1 MFFLC
6 TLLALAAVTAI
17 LFAAPLR
24 CKAPAALAIVGAG
37 ALWGCTQAVATLAGV
52 PERLLWLLPGT
63 LFGGDSGSM
72 DSLSALF
79 VLIVSVG
86 SLAATAY
93 SRGYLARYLPLKS
106 PAHISL
112 HYTALVVLFYAMLGV
127 VLSDGGYSFLFFWE
141 LMTVASFLL
150 ILFDAERREVRRAAL
165 SYLIMMHIGFVLL
178 VVGFVRLEAVTGSAA
193 FGALAEYFRTQP
205 ALPLFA
211 VFLAG
216 FGMKAGL
223 FPMHVWLP
231 EAHPAAPSHVS
242 ALMSGVMIK
251 TGVYGILRTTAALG
265 ELPAL
270 RTAGYILLAAGIL
283 TGLWGVVL
291 AAAQNDVKRLL
302 AYSSIENVGVIL
314 IGIGI
319 AALGKASGNQFVA
332 LAGIAGALLHTANHS
347 FFKPLLFFGAGN
359 ILSAT
364 HTTSLDSLGGLGRH
378 MPLTA
383 LLFLSARRPS
393 APCRP

>member
-24 CKAPAALAIVGAG
+24 CKAPSALAIVGAG

-141 LMTVASFLL
+141 LMTVASSW
-150 ILFDAERREVRRAAL
+150 DSCA
-165 SYLIMMHIGFVLL
+165 SKP
-178 VVGFVRLEAVTGSAA
+178 S
-193 FGALAEYFRTQP
+193 P
-205 ALPLFA
+205 ARP
-211 VFLAG
+211 
-216 FGMKAGL
+216 
-223 FPMHVWLP
+223 
-231 EAHPAAPSHVS
+231 
-242 ALMSGVMIK
+242 
-251 TGVYGILRTTAALG
+251 R
-265 ELPAL
+265 
-270 RTAGYILLAAGIL
+270 
-283 TGLWGVVL
+283 
-291 AAAQNDVKRLL
+291 
-302 AYSSIENVGVIL
+302 
-314 IGIGI
+314 
-319 AALGKASGNQFVA
+319 
-332 LAGIAGALLHTANHS
+332 
-347 FFKPLLFFGAGN
+347 
-359 ILSAT
+359 
-364 HTTSLDSLGGLGRH
+364 
-378 MPLTA
+378 
-383 LLFLSARRPS
+383 SARWPNTSARSPRCRCSPS
-393 APCRP
+393 SSPASA